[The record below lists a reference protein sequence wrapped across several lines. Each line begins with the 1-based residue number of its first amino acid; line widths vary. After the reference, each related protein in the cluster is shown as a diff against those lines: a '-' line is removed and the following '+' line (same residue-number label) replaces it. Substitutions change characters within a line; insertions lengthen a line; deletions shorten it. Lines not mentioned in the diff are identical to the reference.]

1 MSVDDRMQGERSG
14 LLARL
19 SAAETVLGALLL
31 LIILV
36 GLMLVGKG
44 LYMKAKAELSQV
56 LLERAF
62 DSRLAGESHV
72 RPWPWAD
79 FDTEARIAAPRLG
92 QSAIVL
98 KGASGEALAFG
109 PAWLANTPEP
119 GEPGT
124 AVIAAHRD
132 THFRWLKDVKPGD
145 LLEVTRADGAR
156 LTFRAGEGRVA
167 PWDRSGINA
176 EAIGRHLALATC
188 FPFDATER
196 GPLRYILTAELI
208 SETQPDGTIA
218 RLDTHGM
225 TDPATTLA
233 DAGPVKSF

>member
-1 MSVDDRMQGERSG
+1 MSLDNRLQEPRPG
-14 LLARL
+14 LLSRL
-19 SAAETVLGALLL
+19 SAGETVLGALLL

-36 GLMLVGKG
+36 GLMLVGTG
-44 LYMKAKAELSQV
+44 AYMKVKAELSQV

-62 DSRLAGESHV
+62 DARLAGDGHV

-79 FDTEARIAAPRLG
+79 FDTEARISAPRLG

-109 PAWLANTPEP
+109 PAWLVNTPQP
-119 GEPGT
+119 GDPGT

-132 THFRWLKDVKPGD
+132 THFRWLKDVRPGD
-145 LLEVTRADGAR
+145 LLEVTRADGAK

-176 EAIGRHLALATC
+176 QAIGRHLVLATC
-188 FPFDATER
+188 FPFDATEH
-196 GPLRYILTAELI
+196 GPLRYILSAELI
-208 SETQPDGTIA
+208 GDTGPDGTIA
-218 RLDTHGM
+218 RLSGSDGL
-225 TDPATTLA
+225 TTLA
-233 DAGPVKSF
+233 AAAAVKSF